1 MRWHCNHTK
10 EERMKVLTASCLVP
24 ITIAAFSSA
33 PAIAQ
38 PKPAAADYPNRVVRI
53 VLPQPGGGGTD
64 VVARAVAAKLT
75 ELWGQQV
82 IVDNRAGANGI
93 IGSEAVVKSKPDG
106 YTYLYGFTS
115 VLTINPSVYKTLP
128 YDTLRDFVPVTQTV
142 TNQMALVINPYLP
155 VHSVK
160 ELVAL
165 ARARPG
171 ELLYGS
177 FGVGNQTHLTTELF
191 RLEAKLKM
199 LHVPYK
205 GETPSITELVGGQVA
220 LMFSPSAGVAPFVK
234 SGRLRL
240 LALAGEK
247 RSPAFPDTPTMAES
261 GFPGVISTGWG
272 GLVAPAGTPQ
282 DIVQKTQRDVARG
295 LAAPDVRER
304 LAALG
309 ADPVGSTPEAFGA
322 WIKAE
327 LEKWTRVVKG
337 AELYH
342 SQ

>member
-1 MRWHCNHTK
+1 
-10 EERMKVLTASCLVP
+10 MKIPTRSCVVLV
-24 ITIAAFSSA
+24 AAAGFSSA
-33 PAIAQ
+33 TCIAQ

-53 VLPQPGGGGTD
+53 VLPQPAGGGTD
-64 VVARAVAAKLT
+64 TVARTIAAKLADA
-75 ELWGQQV
+75 WGQQV

-93 IGSEAVVKSKPDG
+93 IGAEAVAKSKPDG

-115 VLTINPSVYKTLP
+115 MLTINPSVYKALP
-128 YDTLRDFVPVTQTV
+128 YDTLRDFTPVTQTV
-142 TNQMALVINPYLP
+142 TNQMALVVNPYLP
-155 VHSVK
+155 VKSVK

-191 RLEAKLKM
+191 RLEAKLKL

-205 GETPSITELVGGQVA
+205 GETPAITELVGGQVA
-220 LMFSPSAGVAPFVK
+220 LMFSPSAGVAPFINQ
-234 SGRLRL
+234 GRLRL
-240 LALAGEK
+240 LATAGDK

-261 GFPGVISTGWG
+261 GFPGVLSLGWG
-272 GLVAPAGTPQ
+272 GLLAPAGTPP
-282 DIVQKTQRDVARG
+282 DIVQKLARETTRAVVAQD
-295 LAAPDVRER
+295 ARER

-309 ADPVGSTPEAFGA
+309 AEPSPSNTPEAFGG
-322 WIKAE
+322 WIASE
-327 LEKWTRVVKG
+327 TEKWTRVVKG
-337 AELYH
+337 AGLYH